1 MTIPQKLVD
10 GHLVPLTSDEIAAR
24 AAEEAAYVP
33 PVPTFKLRAS
43 DFLLRFTE
51 DERAAMRAIAQTVPQ
66 FADYLMQLQ
75 TVQYVDV
82 LDQIVPLAMDALIGA
97 GIIDGARK
105 TEILSPV
112 LGPTESLIS

>member
-1 MTIPQKLVD
+1 MANPQKLENGILVD
-10 GHLVPLTSDEIAAR
+10 LTPEEIAQ
-24 AAEEAAYVP
+24 AAADAAANVP

-51 DERAAMRAIAQTVPQ
+51 DERAAMRAIALDVPQ

-82 LDQIVPLAMDALIGA
+82 LDNIVPQAMDALIGA
-97 GIIDGARK
+97 GIIDDARK
-105 TEILSPV
+105 TEILSPI
-112 LGPTESLIS
+112 LGPTESLI